1 MIIAHL
7 MASPFF
13 GGPERQM
20 LGLARHLPAAT
31 TSVFLTFAENGKCQ
45 ALLDQVHSHGF
56 EGLALQ
62 NNTPNVRA
70 AVNEVAG
77 HLRRLRA
84 DVLTCSG
91 YKPDLIGWLAAR
103 QVGIPVVAVAH
114 GWTAATLKVRLYET
128 VDRLILRWLDAV
140 VCVSEAQGRRV
151 RQAKVPD
158 NKIAVIRNAI
168 DADAFRAPDPKYAD
182 LLRRLFKKPPKR
194 IVGAAGR
201 LSPEKGFEQLVD
213 AAGLVL
219 RHDPDI
225 GFIHFGDGPSRA
237 ALARRI
243 AGTGL
248 GERFI
253 LAGFRAD
260 LGHFLP
266 HLDVIALPS
275 FTEGLPVVLLEAFA
289 AGVPAIATAVGG
301 TPEIVEDGRSG
312 YLVPPGD
319 PPAMARRVLDILRAE
334 PNRLAMGQQGRDRVR
349 AQFTFTAQSA
359 QYQRLFHALTRAKYC
374 RALLRASN
382 P

>member
-1 MIIAHL
+1 MLVAHL

-45 ALLDQVHSHGF
+45 AFLDQAERHGF
-56 EGLALQ
+56 QALALKA
-62 NNTPNVRA
+62 NTPHMRA
-70 AVNEVAG
+70 AVSEVAG

-140 VCVSEAQGRRV
+140 VCVSEAQGRRM
-151 RQAKVPD
+151 RQAKVPEK
-158 NKIAVIRNAI
+158 KIAVIRNAI
-168 DADAFRAPDPKYAD
+168 DADACPEPDPQYAD
-182 LLRRLFKKPPKR
+182 VLRCLFKKPPKR

-213 AAGLVL
+213 AAGLVM
-219 RHDPDI
+219 REEPDV
-225 GFIHFGDGPSRA
+225 GFVHFGDGPCRT
-237 ALARRI
+237 ALVQRI
-243 AGTGL
+243 AAKGL
-248 GERFI
+248 DERFV
-253 LAGFRAD
+253 LAGFRED
-260 LGHFLP
+260 LGRFLP

-275 FTEGLPVVLLEAFA
+275 FTEGLPVILLEAFA
-289 AGVPAIATAVGG
+289 AGVPAVATAVGG
-301 TPEIVEDGRSG
+301 TPEVVQDGQSG
-312 YLVPPGD
+312 YLVPPSD
-319 PPAMARRVLDILRAE
+319 PPAMARRVLDMLRSE
-334 PNRLAMGQQGRDRVR
+334 PIRLAMGQHGRARVR
-349 AQFTFTAQSA
+349 AQFTFPAQGV
-359 QYQRLFHALTRAKYC
+359 QYQRLLDGLKRG
-374 RALLRASN
+374 
-382 P
+382 